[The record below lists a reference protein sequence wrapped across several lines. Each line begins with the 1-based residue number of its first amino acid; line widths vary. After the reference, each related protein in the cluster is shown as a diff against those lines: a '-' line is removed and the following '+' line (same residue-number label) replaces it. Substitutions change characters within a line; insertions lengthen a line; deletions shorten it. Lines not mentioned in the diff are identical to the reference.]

1 MRYFRQALAMMREE
15 RLFSS
20 IYIVGTALAIA
31 FTMVMAVVYYI
42 KLAPIYPEPNRARTV
57 YFEGMR
63 IEADNGGK
71 GQTGFSAQAY
81 EEWFKRSP
89 NIEYCSPTLLAA
101 GTGKTQGKCHTF
113 VVRGKDDYVDVV
125 CNEVNADYFK
135 IYEYDFVSGRAFT
148 SKEVDDNEK
157 VCVISDALAERL
169 FGKGVEAVG
178 KTVEVESGPEVRVVG
193 VFRGG
198 SQLAPDSYAD
208 IIYPLLNGVVMGI
221 PYQGLYSIVATVKD
235 DDHLRALK
243 QELDDVAART
253 QQAHPEVLDEFNFGE
268 GVKKKLV
275 LTKDLETH
283 PMHVLRTYNR
293 DGVFGA
299 VTGWQLVKHYAGIL
313 FVLLFVPALNLCGI
327 VAGRMERRS
336 AEMAVRKTFGAR
348 RSTLLSQVV
357 AENLVLTTIGGIIG
371 LVLSWLAI
379 YGMRREI
386 LGMFFDNSTLST
398 APIVEGEMLFAPTLF
413 IGAFAAI
420 MLLNLIAA
428 VVPAWWSLR
437 KPIVE
442 SMMEKR

>member
-1 MRYFRQALAMMREE
+1 MRYLKQALAMMREE
-15 RLFSS
+15 RLFSG

-42 KLAPIYPEPNRARTV
+42 KLAPIYPEANRARTV
-57 YFEGMR
+57 YFEGLR
-63 IEADNGGK
+63 IEADNGAK

-81 EEWFKRSP
+81 EDWFKPSP

-101 GTGKTQGKCHTF
+101 GTGKTLGKCHSF
-113 VVRGKDDYVDVV
+113 VVRGKDDYLDVV
-125 CNEVNADYFK
+125 HNRVSTDFFH
-135 IYEYDFVSGRAFT
+135 IYEYDFVSGRPFT

-169 FGKGVEAVG
+169 FGKGVDAVG
-178 KTVEVESGPEVRVVG
+178 KIVEMESGPEVRVVG

-208 IIYPLLNGVVMGI
+208 IIEPFLNGVVMGT
-221 PYQGLYSIVATVKD
+221 PYHGIYSIVATVKD

-253 QQAHPEVLDEFNFGE
+253 QQAHPEVLDAFSFG
-268 GVKKKLV
+268 GDPKRKLV
-275 LTKDLETH
+275 LTRDMETH
-283 PMHVLRTYNR
+283 PMHVLKTENR
-293 DGVFGA
+293 EGSLST
-299 VTGWQLVKHYAGIL
+299 VTGWQLIKHYAGIL

-357 AENLVLTTIGGIIG
+357 TENLVLTTIGGIIG
-371 LVLSWLAI
+371 LVLSWTAI
-379 YGMRREI
+379 YGLRTQI

-413 IGAFAAI
+413 MGAFAAI
-420 MLLNLIAA
+420 LLLNMLAA

>member
-1 MRYFRQALAMMREE
+1 MKVIRQALALIREE
-15 RLFSS
+15 KLFSS

-42 KLAPIYPEPNRARTV
+42 KLAPIYPERNRARTI
-57 YFEGMR
+57 YFEGLR
-63 IEADNGGK
+63 IEADNGAK

-101 GTGKTQGKCHTF
+101 GTGKTLGKCHSF
-113 VVRGKDDYVDVV
+113 VVRGKDDYLDVV
-125 CNEVNADYFK
+125 RNQVSADFFH
-135 IYEYDFVSGRAFT
+135 IYEYDFVSGRPFT
-148 SKEVDDNEK
+148 SKEVDDNEN

-169 FGKGVEAVG
+169 FGKGVDAVG
-178 KTVEVESGPEVRVVG
+178 KIVEMESGPEVRVVG

-253 QQAHPEVLDEFNFGE
+253 QQAHPEVLDAFSFG
-268 GVKKKLV
+268 GDPKRKLV
-275 LTKDLETH
+275 LTRDMETH
-283 PMHVLRTYNR
+283 PMHVLKTENR
-293 DGVFGA
+293 EGSLST

-357 AENLVLTTIGGIIG
+357 TENLVLTTIGGIIG
-371 LVLSWLAI
+371 LVLSWTAI
-379 YGMRREI
+379 YGLRTQI

-413 IGAFAAI
+413 MGAFAAI
-420 MLLNLIAA
+420 LLLNMLAA